1 MNKKILLTILISLT
15 LTACSYKFGTSSST
29 SIGAPSTGELPAQ
42 TKLILGVINLK
53 SENAIT
59 AQQAKVLLPMFYVL
73 RDLNE
78 SDTAA
83 QEEINGLVS
92 QIQET
97 LTPVQVQAIEAMS
110 LTRQDMFAIIRGGNG
125 GTSTT
130 ETTATTG
137 RNEMGGPPEMGGG
150 IPGGG
155 IPGGG
160 MSGAGSSTT
169 SENNAES
176 ARPAMDTGT
185 PSALFD
191 AIIKLLEKKITQ

>member
-29 SIGAPSTGELPAQ
+29 PIGAPSAGELPAQ

-125 GTSTT
+125 GTGTT

-176 ARPAMDTGT
+176 ARPAMDNST

>member
-15 LTACSYKFGTSSST
+15 LTACSYNFGTSSST
-29 SIGAPSTGELPAQ
+29 PIGAPSADELPAQ
-42 TKLILGVINLK
+42 TKLILGAINLK

-97 LTPVQVQAIEAMS
+97 LTPVQIQAIEAMS
-110 LTRQDMFAIIRGGNG
+110 LTRQDMFAIIQGGNG
-125 GTSTT
+125 GTGIT
-130 ETTATTG
+130 ETTATTD

-150 IPGGG
+150 MPSGG

-160 MSGAGSSTT
+160 MSGTGTSTT
-169 SENNAES
+169 SENNDES
-176 ARPAMDTGT
+176 ARPAMDTST

-191 AIIKLLEKKITQ
+191 TIIKLLEKKVTQ